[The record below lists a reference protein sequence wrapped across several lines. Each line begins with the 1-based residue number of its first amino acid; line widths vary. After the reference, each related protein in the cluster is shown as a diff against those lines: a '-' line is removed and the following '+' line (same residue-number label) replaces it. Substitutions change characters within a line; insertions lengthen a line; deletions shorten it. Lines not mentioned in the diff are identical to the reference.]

1 MNPRTTRLLAVVI
14 LPAIALL
21 LGAAAGFLKWE
32 DSSRRD
38 AQRARVESVSAA
50 RESTVALLTY
60 KAATAE
66 TDLGAARDR
75 LTGAFLDA
83 YTQLINGVVIP
94 EAKRENMSA
103 SADVLGAASVSAK
116 PDHAV
121 VLVMVNQ
128 TTTVAAQK
136 PTATA
141 SSVRVTLDKV
151 GDRWLI
157 SGFDPV

>member
-1 MNPRTTRLLAVVI
+1 MPKSNLS
-14 LPAIALL
+14 ALH
-21 LGAAAGFLKWE
+21 
-32 DSSRRD
+32 
-38 AQRARVESVSAA
+38 

-66 TDLGAARDR
+66 QDLGAARDR

-103 SADVLGAASVSAK
+103 SADVLGAASVLAE
-116 PDHAV
+116 PGHAV

-136 PTATA
+136 ADHDSLKRQGDLGQGGRSLA
-141 SSVRVTLDKV
+141 DLRVRSRLIWKIHGA
-151 GDRWLI
+151 GDDEQAAGLMSKLRQCDY
-157 SGFDPV
+157 GH